1 MKKFSKEREVQKK
14 RDFRIWI
21 VAGVMMT
28 LVVIC
33 VCCAW
38 AQMKKYERGVL
49 DVYAVQQDG
58 YVQLVLD
65 QINLQEDRDS
75 EEIVHNI
82 LETLD
87 ASSNH
92 YWTLSD
98 AGSLVF
104 VKDVLETNRYKGFTQ
119 ESYYT
124 SGSAGEFIK
133 SLQEDRV
140 THREIT
146 VKDQDFVA
154 SGVSFSYNGKSYA
167 MCLLTSTDAILDQN
181 EYLSAKITLE
191 LLVLIALAVVVCGG
205 FILALMTERRQKE
218 CQQIKGE
225 KQVLFE
231 KVEKMN
237 HLRMKEL
244 LFHPRYSAF
253 YPGALPELLERME
266 KKNIWPLEMVLVKCE
281 KGEQRDEFMSLSQI
295 YLGKKTLRVILDD
308 AHVMLLFMREESK
321 SQEEM
326 KKFIESLKGE
336 YIKSRRWEEP
346 PEESLKKEFVSFWN
360 GGEEDGK

>member
-1 MKKFSKEREVQKK
+1 MKVKK
-14 RDFRIWI
+14 NRDFRIWI
-21 VAGVMMT
+21 VAGIMML
-28 LVVIC
+28 LVAVC
-33 VCCAW
+33 VFFAW
-38 AQMKKYERGVL
+38 MQMKKYEQGVL

-65 QINLQEDRDS
+65 QINLQEDRES

-98 AGSLVF
+98 AGSLIF

-140 THREIT
+140 THGEIT
-146 VKDQDFVA
+146 IKDQAFVA
-154 SGVSFSYNGKSYA
+154 SGVMFSYNGKSYG

-191 LLVLIALAVVVCGG
+191 LLVIMALAVVICGG
-205 FILALMTERRQKE
+205 FILALMTERWQKTYQHARE
-218 CQQIKGE
+218 E
-225 KQVLFE
+225 KEILFE

-237 HLRMKEL
+237 QIRMKEL
-244 LFHPRYSAF
+244 IFHPRYAAF
-253 YPGALPELLERME
+253 YPGALPELLEKME
-266 KKNIWPLEMVLVKCE
+266 KKNIWPLEMVLIKSP
-281 KGEQRDEFMSLSQI
+281 KGEQRDEFMTRSQL
-295 YLGKKTLRVILDD
+295 YLDKKTLRVIMDD
-308 AHVMLLFMREESK
+308 VYIVLFFMRAEEK
-321 SQEEM
+321 SREEM
-326 KKFIESLKGE
+326 EKFVTDLKGE
-336 YIKSRRWEEP
+336 YVRSKMWQQP
-346 PEESLKKEFVSFWN
+346 PEQALKKEFVSFWK
-360 GGEEDGK
+360 GEKQDGK

>member
-65 QINLQEDRDS
+65 QINLQEDQDS

-124 SGSAGEFIK
+124 
-133 SLQEDRV
+133 
-140 THREIT
+140 
-146 VKDQDFVA
+146 
-154 SGVSFSYNGKSYA
+154 
-167 MCLLTSTDAILDQN
+167 
-181 EYLSAKITLE
+181 
-191 LLVLIALAVVVCGG
+191 
-205 FILALMTERRQKE
+205 
-218 CQQIKGE
+218 
-225 KQVLFE
+225 
-231 KVEKMN
+231 
-237 HLRMKEL
+237 
-244 LFHPRYSAF
+244 
-253 YPGALPELLERME
+253 
-266 KKNIWPLEMVLVKCE
+266 
-281 KGEQRDEFMSLSQI
+281 
-295 YLGKKTLRVILDD
+295 
-308 AHVMLLFMREESK
+308 
-321 SQEEM
+321 
-326 KKFIESLKGE
+326 
-336 YIKSRRWEEP
+336 
-346 PEESLKKEFVSFWN
+346 
-360 GGEEDGK
+360 